1 MAVLV
6 CNVDTFIFTIG
17 VQIRG
22 VPLNSKPISPNL
34 YRGVNVVVL
43 VVLEEGGN
51 GGHQAHEEFT
61 LDRVV
66 HGGCHVD
73 HVEEQEPHEREDN

>member
-6 CNVDTFIFTIG
+6 RNVDTFIFTIG

-22 VPLNSKPISPNL
+22 VPLHSEPISTHL
-34 YRGVNVVVL
+34 DRSVNVVVL
-43 VVLEEGGN
+43 VVLDEGGN
-51 GGHQAHEEFT
+51 GGHQPHEKFT
-61 LDRVV
+61 LHRVV

-73 HVEEQEPHEREDN
+73 HVKEQEPHEGEHN